1 MNLIRRLHRQIFE
14 SNREAVLWFRLP
26 AARTRGKIL
35 PMRPALK
42 PAEPPRKK
50 TSIKLRV
57 DLWRAAKIQAMDEQR
72 GLQEVFEAAG
82 ALYLTA
88 AKKKR
93 RAS

>member
-1 MNLIRRLHRQIFE
+1 
-14 SNREAVLWFRLP
+14 
-26 AARTRGKIL
+26 
-35 PMRPALK
+35 MRPASK

-72 GLQEVFEAAG
+72 GLQEVFEAAL